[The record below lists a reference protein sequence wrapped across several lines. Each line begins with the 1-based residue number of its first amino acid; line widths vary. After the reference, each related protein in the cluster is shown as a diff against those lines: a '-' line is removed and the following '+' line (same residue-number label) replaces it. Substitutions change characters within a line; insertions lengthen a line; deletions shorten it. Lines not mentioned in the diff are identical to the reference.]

1 MARRAIAIAGVAT
14 AVGFWRLAQVDDQL
28 IWAAILPGSYLA
40 GMFLLMK

>member
-1 MARRAIAIAGVAT
+1 MARRAIVIAGLAT
-14 AVGFWRLAQVDDQL
+14 AFGFWHLVQMEDQL